1 VKAMSEH
8 GVPKRARRGG
18 PMGQVIPLPQR
29 RFALD
34 ELVFAAVVRCRCGT
48 GMAYPKGIGPQGK
61 WNCADVL
68 LGNAA
73 TSGHDEY
80 PFFSYEIKSELQP
93 SQQGA
98 TTRPR

>member
-1 VKAMSEH
+1 
-8 GVPKRARRGG
+8 
-18 PMGQVIPLPQR
+18 MGQVIPLPQR